1 MKAALLISAL
11 MLGLVESG
19 PLHFR
24 SGHSARPASGQ
35 ASDNSEDEF
44 WVDKEIIVMV
54 DSVGGWSKSKV
65 IPGEYAKS
73 FVSLSKEF
81 FPYEPKFIKNP
92 KKLLEEV
99 VENNKVPGS
108 ATALILT
115 LDDIENQVHISF
127 IGDTYYLIFKP
138 LDENPNEIE
147 FVYKNDPMYHS
158 FNFPFQVGT
167 DSDNASI
174 SKLVSLDIDVGD
186 LVIVTTNALLD
197 NLELEE
203 VIEIV
208 KKTYRDKLSPQK
220 IASTLV
226 EKAFEVSRNPNK
238 RTPFERL
245 AQEKGENHKG
255 GKKDDLSVVAAFVDE

>member
-1 MKAALLISAL
+1 MRAILLISAL
-11 MLGLVESG
+11 VIGLVVSG
-19 PLHFR
+19 PLHLR
-24 SGHSARPASGQ
+24 SGHSSRPASGKE
-35 ASDNSEDEF
+35 SDDSEDEF

-54 DSVGGWSKSKV
+54 DSVGGWSKDKV

-73 FVSLSKEF
+73 FVSLAKEF

-99 VENNKVPGS
+99 AENNKVPGS

-115 LDDIENQVHISF
+115 LDDLDNQVHISF

-138 LDENPNEIE
+138 LDDQPNEIE

-158 FNFPFQVGT
+158 FNFPFQIGT
-167 DSDNASI
+167 DSDHPTI

-186 LVIVTTNALLD
+186 LIIVTTNALLD

-208 KKTYRDKLSPQK
+208 KEAYRAKLPPQK
-220 IASTLV
+220 IASALV
-226 EKAFEVSRNPNK
+226 QKAFEVSRNPNK
-238 RTPFERL
+238 RTPFERI
-245 AQEKGENHKG
+245 AEDKGENHKG
-255 GKKDDLSVVAAFVDE
+255 GKQDDLSVVAAFVDE